1 MQYTSYSKRVRVKT
15 CVAQPRSDN
24 PPSLMAASKNRQNVD
39 ALQMERVSSIFM
51 IGLIPQSYQ
60 HKSIKRTPTMAKFS
74 INNLKS
80 MPQSAGHKRS
90 RPLSSV
96 ARLPS
101 LSTLVISDDCAS
113 SSSSKGKIFLTPRKS
128 EFRKGWGSFKSRQ
141 RYSSLVTLDG
151 NSTDSAA
158 SDTESLFSNDGE
170 ASSSITGGSGS
181 HLSLCSSISS
191 TPSTPLTT
199 MSENS
204 SDTTVTFDAW
214 GFFAD
219 I

>member
-1 MQYTSYSKRVRVKT
+1 
-15 CVAQPRSDN
+15 
-24 PPSLMAASKNRQNVD
+24 
-39 ALQMERVSSIFM
+39 
-51 IGLIPQSYQ
+51 
-60 HKSIKRTPTMAKFS
+60 MAKFS
-74 INNLKS
+74 ISNLKS
-80 MPQSAGHKRS
+80 TPQSAGHKRN

-101 LSTLVISDDCAS
+101 LSTLVISEDNS
-113 SSSSKGKIFLTPRKS
+113 NSSKGRIVLTPRKS

-151 NSTDSAA
+151 NSTADS
-158 SDTESLFSNDGE
+158 SVPDSKSLFS
-170 ASSSITGGSGS
+170 ASSHDVASTPFPGGSGS
-181 HLSLCSSISS
+181 QLSLCSSISS
-191 TPSTPLTT
+191 TPSTPLKI

-204 SDTTVTFDAW
+204 NDITVSLDAW

>member
-1 MQYTSYSKRVRVKT
+1 MV
-15 CVAQPRSDN
+15 
-24 PPSLMAASKNRQNVD
+24 
-39 ALQMERVSSIFM
+39 
-51 IGLIPQSYQ
+51 
-60 HKSIKRTPTMAKFS
+60 KFS

-101 LSTLVISDDCAS
+101 LSTLVISEQDT
-113 SSSSKGKIFLTPRKS
+113 SSSSKGKIFLTPRKA
-128 EFRKGWGSFKSRQ
+128 EFRKGWGNFKSRQ
-141 RYSSLVTLDG
+141 RYASLVSLDG
-151 NSTDSAA
+151 NSTVSSTASHSA
-158 SDTESLFSNDGE
+158 SLFSTSYDD
-170 ASSSITGGSGS
+170 ASASTGGSGS

-191 TPSTPLTT
+191 TPSSPLTT
-199 MSENS
+199 MSENN
-204 SDTTVTFDAW
+204 SDTTVSLDAW